1 MAGIEEMQTED
12 IGNDKLMDAVR
23 KQEME
28 ENKERNENKDAKK
41 GENGEHLEVN
51 TKKTAKEKEFDGKE
65 IMAKTKPEVRAHPP
79 PAALTAVF
87 SKVEEE
93 EKINAGGGKTACLL
107 KGHVES
113 TAQEGREEAEQS
125 AGEGPSGKRQPAGGE
140 NHGKG
145 SGGGKDEGTKDGKSG
160 KKEGKEKEGLG
171 KEKVVRRKG
180 GCVSGRLYT
189 KFLWRVEVSS

>member
-12 IGNDKLMDAVR
+12 IGNDGNANGCRQEAGNGGKQREGCKEGR
-23 KQEME
+23 K
-28 ENKERNENKDAKK
+28 RRA
-41 GENGEHLEVN
+41 L
-51 TKKTAKEKEFDGKE
+51 KKTAKEKEFDGKE
-65 IMAKTKPEVRAHPP
+65 IMEETKPEVRAHPP
-79 PAALTAVF
+79 PAALTAVY

-93 EKINAGGGKTACLL
+93 KENAGGGKTACLL

-140 NHGKG
+140 HHGEG
-145 SGGGKDEGTKDGKSG
+145 RGGGKAEG
-160 KKEGKEKEGLG
+160 KKEGKERGLG

-180 GCVSGRLYT
+180 MCFG
-189 KFLWRVEVSS
+189 